1 VQDVIAFLRARQAT
15 APSDPGWKGG
25 RRVPIP

>member
-1 VQDVIAFLRARQAT
+1 VIAFLRARQAT